1 MNFESQYQL
10 FLVAFN
16 PEAEHFNDLIH
27 IEPYSNF
34 SDIQK
39 EFKKAKFELYVD
51 GQKKPK
57 LEIIGIRESY
67 VSSRAC
73 AMSYLKYHF
82 KENPEAL
89 KLLETVFDKKN
100 PTEISNISSR
110 SEKTLNKMW
119 PYGRSVTSCLTS
131 CYKPVPW
138 AYPTKRIV
146 WTRRAK
152 QSLNRC

>member
-1 MNFESQYQL
+1 MDSESNYQL

-16 PEAEHFNDLIH
+16 PAAKHFNELIF

-34 SDIQK
+34 SEIQK

-67 VSSRAC
+67 ISSKAC

-82 KENPEAL
+82 KKNPEAL
-89 KLLETVFDKKN
+89 ELLNTVFDKNN
-100 PTEISNISSR
+100 PSKISIPS
-110 SEKTLNKMW
+110 M
-119 PYGRSVTSCLTS
+119 
-131 CYKPVPW
+131 
-138 AYPTKRIV
+138 
-146 WTRRAK
+146 
-152 QSLNRC
+152 